1 MVQPATVTNRHGSG
15 LLVAQDQNG
24 ESTNGSGPKIYAL
37 LTRLPLPKSYL
48 GKIMVSAFLGT
59 HVPLIALVLYL
70 VFAASLNLRS
80 SLTVL
85 VIVLVATL
93 FGTAATLYALY
104 ALLRPVSLASKGLYE
119 YLDSGKLPSL
129 PTHFTDQA
137 GMLMANVQYVVEQ
150 LDKDIRSLKEIA
162 TKDHLTGVYNRRAG
176 EQWLASDLAR
186 VGRGEGTL
194 TLALVDLDGLK
205 AINDRYGHQAGD
217 TCLRHLAHTYL
228 GNIREGDW
236 LARWGGDEFV
246 VVLWE
251 EKGERTTA
259 NPVLARIAKDLA
271 QNPVQLAQSASI
283 RLTFS
288 AGVVRCTGGEDA
300 DLGVD
305 NVLALADDALYEAKE
320 EGDGSTFVDA
330 C

>member
-1 MVQPATVTNRHGSG
+1 MVQPATVTNQHGSG
-15 LLVAQDQNG
+15 LPGANDQNG
-24 ESTNGSGPKIYAL
+24 GSTDGSGPKIYAL
-37 LTRLPLPKSYL
+37 LARLPLAKSYL
-48 GKIMVSAFLGT
+48 GKFMLIAFLGT
-59 HVPLIALVLYL
+59 HLPLIALVLYL
-70 VFAASLNLRS
+70 VFASSIDLRS
-80 SLTVL
+80 SVSVL

-93 FGTAATLYALY
+93 FGTTATLYALY
-104 ALLRPVSLASKGLYE
+104 ALLRPVSLASQALSE
-119 YLDSGKLPSL
+119 YLDSGRTPSL
-129 PTHFTDQA
+129 PTDFTDQA
-137 GMLMANVQYVVEQ
+137 GRLMANVQYVVEQ
-150 LDKDIRSLKEIA
+150 LDKDLRSLQEIA

-176 EQWLASDLAR
+176 EGRLASDLAR
-186 VGRGEGTL
+186 VSRGEGTL
-194 TLALVDLDGLK
+194 TLTLVDLDRLK

-217 TCLRHLAHTYL
+217 ACLRHLADTFSV
-228 GNIREGDW
+228 NIREGDW

-251 EKGERTTA
+251 EKGERTA
-259 NPVLARIAKDLA
+259 NPVLARIAEDLA